1 VALFVWDQRKREAN
15 LDGHGYDFADVE
27 EHFDMDGAHVS
38 SSHPGKRGEPRFRAI
53 GMFGE
58 GRLVT
63 VVFSLLGTE
72 AISIISMRA
81 ASAKE
86 RKIYAEEKG
95 L

>member
-1 VALFVWDQRKREAN
+1 VII
-15 LDGHGYDFADVE
+15 
-27 EHFDMDGAHVS
+27 S
-38 SSHPGKRGEPRFRAI
+38 P
-53 GMFGE
+53 
-58 GRLVT
+58 
-63 VVFSLLGTE
+63 LGSE